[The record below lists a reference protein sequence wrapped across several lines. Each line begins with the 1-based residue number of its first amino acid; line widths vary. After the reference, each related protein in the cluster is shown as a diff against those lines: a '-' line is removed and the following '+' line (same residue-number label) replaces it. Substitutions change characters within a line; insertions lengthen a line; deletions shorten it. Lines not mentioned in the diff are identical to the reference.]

1 MRIVA
6 VTCAAWIAVLA
17 RPLAGGAV
25 TPQPEVPVRVY
36 QAAAAHAADLAA
48 SLAVAGA
55 ALSGAAVD
63 VAWRSCQAT
72 GPACRTVLEPGE
84 ITIRVLRLAPDAAA
98 SRGESL
104 GEAFIDTTTG
114 RGVLATVFLDRVE
127 RLARLSGTDAVAL
140 LGRAIAHEIGH
151 LLLGSTGHSPD
162 GLMRAIWSPREL
174 RRGRPHDW
182 TFSRADVVA
191 LQAAR
196 RGYVLVD

>member
-1 MRIVA
+1 MRVVA
-6 VTCAAWIAVLA
+6 VTCAVWIAVMPP
-17 RPLAGGAV
+17 PLAGAV
-25 TPQPEVPVRVY
+25 TPDPEVPVRVY
-36 QAAAAHAADLAA
+36 QGAAAAPADLAA

-55 ALSGAAVD
+55 ALAGAAVD
-63 VAWRSCQAT
+63 VAWRSCHGTAL
-72 GPACRTVLEPGE
+72 ACRTVLEPGE
-84 ITIRVLRLAPDAAA
+84 ITVRVLRLAPDAAA
-98 SRGESL
+98 SRGQSL
-104 GEAFIDTTTG
+104 GEAFIDTATG

-162 GLMRAIWSPREL
+162 GLMRATWSPREL
-174 RRGRPHDW
+174 RRARPHDW
-182 TFSRADVVA
+182 TFSRADMVA